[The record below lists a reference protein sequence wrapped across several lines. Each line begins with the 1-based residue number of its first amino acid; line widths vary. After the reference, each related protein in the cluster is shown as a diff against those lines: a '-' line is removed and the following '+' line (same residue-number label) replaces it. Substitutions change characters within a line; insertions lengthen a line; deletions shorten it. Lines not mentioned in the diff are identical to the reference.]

1 MRAVFDTCVLYS
13 ALRSSS
19 GASHRILKS
28 LPNPNFRPMI
38 STPVFFEYEEV
49 LRRPKQF
56 PHLSSQDIEDFLDFI
71 ASVCD
76 PVRINFLWRPHLSD
90 PDDDLILELAV
101 SGRADAIVTFN
112 QRDFVGSDQFGIRV
126 MSPKELIKEISI

>member
-1 MRAVFDTCVLYS
+1 MRVVLDTCILYS

-19 GASHRILKS
+19 GASHRIVKS
-28 LPNPNFRPMI
+28 LPNPKFRPLF

-56 PHLSSQDIEDFLDFI
+56 PHLTAQEIEDFLDFI
-71 ASVCD
+71 ASSCD
-76 PVRINFLWRPHLSD
+76 HVRINFLWRPHLPD

-101 SGRADAIVTFN
+101 SGRADAIITFN

-126 MSPKELIKEISI
+126 ISPGELIKENSI

>member
-1 MRAVFDTCVLYS
+1 V
-13 ALRSSS
+13 
-19 GASHRILKS
+19 KS
-28 LPNPNFRPMI
+28 LPNPNFHPLV

-56 PHLSSQDIEDFLDFI
+56 PHLTAQEIEDFLDFI
-71 ASVCD
+71 ASACD
-76 PVRINFLWRPHLSD
+76 HVRINFLWRPHLPD

-101 SGRADAIVTFN
+101 SGRADAIITFD

-126 MSPKELIKEISI
+126 ISPRELIKETSI

>member
-1 MRAVFDTCVLYS
+1 MRVVFDTCILYS
-13 ALRSSS
+13 ALRSSM
-19 GASHRILKS
+19 GASHRIVKS
-28 LPNPNFRPMI
+28 LPNPNFRLLI

-56 PHLSSQDIEDFLDFI
+56 PHLNAQDIDDFLDYF
-71 ASVCD
+71 ASACEHVH
-76 PVRINFLWRPHLSD
+76 INFLWRPQLQD

-112 QRDFVGSDQFGIRV
+112 RRDFVGSEQFGIRV
-126 MSPKELIKEISI
+126 ISPKELIEKTTL